1 MKAWDK
7 VLLARL
13 SERPTADYYIHNIF
27 EEFTEMHGDRY
38 FSDDKSIITGIGLL
52 NGTPVTIIG
61 EEKGKGTKDKIY
73 RNFGMPNPEG
83 YRKALRAMKQ
93 AEKFNRPIITFID
106 TPGAYPGIGAE
117 ERGQG
122 EAIARNLS
130 SMSSLK
136 VPIICIVI
144 GEGSS
149 GGGLAIGVGDVI
161 IMLENSIYSVL
172 SPEGFATILWKDSTK
187 AEEAAEIMKITAE
200 DLKKLGIIDK
210 IIKEPDGGAHND
222 PEKMSDDIKKMIIK
236 ELKNFSQYT
245 EKELTQ
251 KRYNKYRGIGMYRIE
266 GEST

>member
-13 SERPTADYYIHNIF
+13 AERPTATYYIDKIF
-27 EEFTEMHGDRY
+27 EDFVELHGDRY

-52 NGTPVTIIG
+52 DKIPVTVIA

-93 AEKFNRPIITFID
+93 AEKFNRPVVTFID

-122 EAIARNLS
+122 EAIARNLME
-130 SMSSLK
+130 MSLLK
-136 VPIICIVI
+136 VPIICVVI

-149 GGGLAIGVGDVI
+149 RRRTCDWCWRCDYNVRKLNIFGFISRRICYYFMERFYKSTRGFGNNENNSRR
-161 IMLENSIYSVL
+161 LE
-172 SPEGFATILWKDSTK
+172 K
-187 AEEAAEIMKITAE
+187 AW
-200 DLKKLGIIDK
+200 
-210 IIKEPDGGAHND
+210 N
-222 PEKMSDDIKKMIIK
+222 
-236 ELKNFSQYT
+236 N
-245 EKELTQ
+245 
-251 KRYNKYRGIGMYRIE
+251 R
-266 GEST
+266 